1 MALGVAKYV
10 ESIYDAALT
19 ARAGIIKIV
28 PPAGW
33 LASQGALL
41 AVSDELLAHQTI
53 LSPIRQ
59 NMNGRRG
66 SLQLSLTDCDP
77 IDGYSFKLEAEDKD
91 NSPPEGVV
99 DVDELERLC
108 LKAACPI
115 GKPPVY
121 GADCPGSL
129 FARPREG
136 EAVCP
141 WHLDHLDSVLS
152 VLGKRR
158 TGRAV
163 VAAAFPPSTSGA
175 VADGERRMK
184 RGCAACAASPLR
196 TSQPFACC
204 VA

>member
-99 DVDELERLC
+99 DVDELERRC

-152 VLGKRR
+152 VLGKRKAPK
-158 TGRAV
+158 GRWCG
-163 VAAAFPPSTSGA
+163 PHWLRHSRPLYIG
-175 VADGERRMK
+175 GLLPRER
-184 RGCAACAASPLR
+184 GG
-196 TSQPFACC
+196 
-204 VA
+204 